1 MYAEIF
7 TVIAPVLLIALIGFA
22 LDKRGLPFDTNMVA
36 SLVTNIGAPCLILG
50 TMLDS
55 RPDPLVIRDMAVAA
69 VVVSFSLAAVA
80 WLGLKLARKPMQV
93 YLPALTFPN
102 VGNIGVP
109 LCMFA
114 FGQEGL
120 VLSIAF
126 FTVHALLQFTVGL
139 AIAAGRMSLLQVVR
153 NPVLWAA
160 ALSVVLLLFDTTLPR
175 WMTGTVDVIAG
186 SVIPLMLLSLGISL
200 SRLKPSGLRRSSFFA
215 AARLVLGFVVGYGV
229 TIALGLTG
237 VAQAAVIIQASMPTA
252 VFNYLFAVQ
261 FNNQPGE
268 VAGIVVISTLM
279 SFLTLP
285 LLLSFAI
292 PLAG

>member
-1 MYAEIF
+1 MSAEIF

-22 LDKRGLPFDTNMVA
+22 WDKRGLPFDTTMVA
-36 SLVTNIGAPCLILG
+36 SLVTNIGAPCLILA

-55 RPDPLVIRDMAVAA
+55 RPDPRVIRDMAVAA
-69 VVVSFSLAAVA
+69 VAVSAGLAAVA
-80 WLGLKLARKPMQV
+80 WVGLKIAQQPMQV

-139 AIAAGRMSLLQVVR
+139 AIAAGRMSLMQVVR

-160 ALSVVLLLFDTTLPR
+160 TLSVLLLVWDATLPR

-186 SVIPLMLLSLGISL
+186 CVIPLMLLSLGISL
-200 SRLKPSGLRRSSFFA
+200 SRLKPAGLKRSSVFA
-215 AARLVLGFVVGYGV
+215 AARLGLGFVVGYGV
-229 TIALGLTG
+229 SVALGLSG

-285 LLLSFAI
+285 LLLGFAI